1 MISASEYKSF
11 IDSTPQKKTSLIL
24 CQVYE
29 KLFDLDPFV
38 FTFPRFR
45 QELVYSID
53 RNYPLM
59 NAEGQAFIASSV
71 CSFLLRF
78 VFGREASFFAEKII
92 LSNHDLYLR
101 HILDRIQQHFCEDA
115 VTLYSEKLHLDDE
128 MDDNLSVY
136 LDF

>member
-1 MISASEYKSF
+1 
-11 IDSTPQKKTSLIL
+11 
-24 CQVYE
+24 
-29 KLFDLDPFV
+29 
-38 FTFPRFR
+38 
-45 QELVYSID
+45 
-53 RNYPLM
+53 M

-71 CSFLLRF
+71 CSFLLRS
-78 VFGREASFFAEKII
+78 VFGGEASFFAEKII

-115 VTLYSEKLHLDDE
+115 VTLYSEELHLDDE